1 MIQTDLSGPTLIERN
16 EQPFLIWDSS
26 NDPMKNQDRF
36 MERIVVH
43 CINVG
48 IFLEKRRL
56 VLEEMDALGY
66 SWTCN
71 IRSSME
77 PRERNLKKR
86 ANQLET
92 EIVELEDA
100 VKKDKARLTN
110 LLSRA

>member
-1 MIQTDLSGPTLIERN
+1 MKPELLLARIEVRS
-16 EQPFLIWDSS
+16 ID
-26 NDPMKNQDRF
+26 
-36 MERIVVH
+36 
-43 CINVG
+43 VG
-48 IFLEKRRL
+48 IFLEMRRL

-77 PRERNLKKR
+77 PRERNLKKK

-92 EIVELEDA
+92 EIVELEHA
-100 VKKDKARLTN
+100 VRKDKARLTN

>member
-1 MIQTDLSGPTLIERN
+1 MKPELLLARIEVRS
-16 EQPFLIWDSS
+16 ID
-26 NDPMKNQDRF
+26 
-36 MERIVVH
+36 
-43 CINVG
+43 VG
-48 IFLEKRRL
+48 IFLEMRRL

-66 SWTCN
+66 SWTCD

-77 PRERNLKKR
+77 PRERNLKKK

-100 VKKDKARLTN
+100 VRKDKARLTN

>member
-1 MIQTDLSGPTLIERN
+1 MMKSERLLARIEVRS
-16 EQPFLIWDSS
+16 ID
-26 NDPMKNQDRF
+26 
-36 MERIVVH
+36 
-43 CINVG
+43 VG
-48 IFLEKRRL
+48 ILLEKRRL
-56 VLEEMDALGY
+56 VLEQMDALGY
-66 SWTCN
+66 SWACD

-100 VKKDKARLTN
+100 VRKDKARLTN

>member
-1 MIQTDLSGPTLIERN
+1 MMKSERLLARIEVRS
-16 EQPFLIWDSS
+16 ID
-26 NDPMKNQDRF
+26 
-36 MERIVVH
+36 
-43 CINVG
+43 VG

-66 SWTCN
+66 SWACD

-100 VKKDKARLTN
+100 VRKDKARLTN